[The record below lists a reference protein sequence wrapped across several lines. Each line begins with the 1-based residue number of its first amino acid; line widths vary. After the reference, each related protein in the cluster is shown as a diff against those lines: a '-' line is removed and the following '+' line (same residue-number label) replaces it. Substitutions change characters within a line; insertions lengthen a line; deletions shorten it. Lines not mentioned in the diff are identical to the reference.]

1 MITKGPSKKQVII
14 SMSLLN
20 TNRVMTKLVIITNK
34 VAATLDLNIIEKY
47 IKNVNDVDVNNVM
60 SPRLSQ
66 IKSYLKI
73 LDISYFIENT
83 VLLITSDIVESVIKS
98 THIFNNTVLVSC
110 TWVIKASPQLN
121 MIVIWINI

>member
-20 TNRVMTKLVIITNK
+20 TNKVIAKLIITTNK
-34 VAATLDLNIIEKY
+34 VATTLDLNIIEKY
-47 IKNVNDVDVNNVM
+47 IKNVNNVDANNFM

-66 IKSYLKI
+66 IKFYLKI
-73 LDISYFIENT
+73 LDISYFIKNT
-83 VLLITSDIVESVIKS
+83 ILLITSDIVESVIKS

-110 TWVIKASPQLN
+110 S
-121 MIVIWINI
+121 